1 MSVAHAAGV
10 AGAVGVM
17 RIAVCGGSRQRRV
30 AGEIEL
36 GAAELGAAELVAIEL
51 VAIELGEIQLGE
63 VQLAERAAWQPV
75 SEGFFTA
82 GGGEVDQV
90 ADSCR

>member
-1 MSVAHAAGV
+1 MSVAQTAGV

-36 GAAELGAAELVAIEL
+36 GAAELVAVELD
-51 VAIELGEIQLGE
+51 EIQLGAVE
-63 VQLAERAAWQPV
+63 LAERAAWQPV

-90 ADSCR
+90 ADSYR

>member
-1 MSVAHAAGV
+1 M

-17 RIAVCGGSRQRRV
+17 RITVCAGSRQRGV
-30 AGEIEL
+30 AGEFEL
-36 GAAELGAAELVAIEL
+36 GQF
-51 VAIELGEIQLGE
+51 ELGEVE
-63 VQLAERAAWQPV
+63 LAERAAWQPV

-90 ADSCR
+90 ADSYR